1 MNTETRF
8 WKLVDHKLTSCPNIN
23 KIVFVTNLS
32 LCLII
37 RRCFIAAVVVAA
49 AVVVILRRRILSK

>member
-23 KIVFVTNLS
+23 KVVFVTNLS

-37 RRCFIAAVVVAA
+37 RRCFVVAVVV
-49 AVVVILRRRILSK
+49 VVVILRRRILSK